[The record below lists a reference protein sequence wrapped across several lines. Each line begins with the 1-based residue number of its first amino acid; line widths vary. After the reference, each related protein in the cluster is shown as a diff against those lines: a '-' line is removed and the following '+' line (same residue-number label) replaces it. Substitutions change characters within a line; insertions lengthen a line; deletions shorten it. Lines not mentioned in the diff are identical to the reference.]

1 MTGEIQDLQ
10 AIHMSVQ
17 TADLNMIGFSCEET
31 ITLSCGLMNIGRG
44 ICSVT
49 IKPSTSL
56 VPKHRG
62 SLDIEINR
70 PYMRASIDLGIES
83 FLKTKELL
91 LKISVRPATL
101 VILLDQSLRVNLKGD
116 LLINKETPR
125 AYVGFEPSAILYGT
139 ISAPAYGVPGW
150 CCRRSQLLACT
161 A

>member
-1 MTGEIQDLQ
+1 MTGDIQELQ

-17 TADLNMIGFSCEET
+17 TADLNMIGFNCVET

-49 IKPSTSL
+49 IKPSSNL
-56 VPKHRG
+56 VPKHKG
-62 SLDIEINR
+62 TLNIEINR

-101 VILLDQSLRVNLKGD
+101 VILLNKSLRVNLKGD
-116 LLINKETPR
+116 LLIKKETYR
-125 AYVGFEPSAILYGT
+125 KIDNISWIL
-139 ISAPAYGVPGW
+139 PL
-150 CCRRSQLLACT
+150 R
-161 A
+161 